1 MTTLSE
7 EWSLWKDA
15 KDVITLYLQKKKPHT
30 YAEKPYL
37 HRLEQRYQSA
47 LAEIS
52 INRLY
57 WSQCLCTETEDC
69 VYISTSCNISQLLKG
84 MSTITTIMHTMVD
97 NHILEAFSTISKEM
111 LITLLY
117 IELLSINCK
126 TLIDF
131 SSMSYSVNTKGRH
144 KCLIYEIRMEYL
156 L

>member
-1 MTTLSE
+1 
-7 EWSLWKDA
+7 
-15 KDVITLYLQKKKPHT
+15 
-30 YAEKPYL
+30 
-37 HRLEQRYQSA
+37 
-47 LAEIS
+47 
-52 INRLY
+52 
-57 WSQCLCTETEDC
+57 
-69 VYISTSCNISQLLKG
+69 
-84 MSTITTIMHTMVD
+84 MHTMVD

-126 TLIDF
+126 TLIDC

>member
-1 MTTLSE
+1 
-7 EWSLWKDA
+7 
-15 KDVITLYLQKKKPHT
+15 
-30 YAEKPYL
+30 
-37 HRLEQRYQSA
+37 
-47 LAEIS
+47 
-52 INRLY
+52 
-57 WSQCLCTETEDC
+57 
-69 VYISTSCNISQLLKG
+69 

-131 SSMSYSVNTKGRH
+131 SSISYSVNTKGRH

>member
-57 WSQCLCTETEDC
+57 
-69 VYISTSCNISQLLKG
+69 
-84 MSTITTIMHTMVD
+84 
-97 NHILEAFSTISKEM
+97 
-111 LITLLY
+111 
-117 IELLSINCK
+117 
-126 TLIDF
+126 
-131 SSMSYSVNTKGRH
+131 
-144 KCLIYEIRMEYL
+144 
-156 L
+156 